1 MKFKE
6 TIRIDDE
13 FLIDEENKTFCYKN
27 MGRYVVM
34 PAKNIQSCL
43 TMADVESLGEEYFT
57 KKDVQEFGT
66 VQFVKDLG
74 EFSKAV
80 LVGDLVLTTH
90 YLDETGKMRSHKKKY
105 LPNDRTPYEIMR
117 RIDKLINSL

>member
-1 MKFKE
+1 
-6 TIRIDDE
+6 
-13 FLIDEENKTFCYKN
+13 
-27 MGRYVVM
+27 M